1 MQPWLS
7 GVKSEFPDGKA
18 PGNTS
23 CTLHHGAG
31 SGRYTSV
38 TTGHKSAPHFPYTV
52 PPHPGEPRFPPK
64 GSTAGCKPGGKED
77 LPPPPGLEDVH
88 KAPGSVP
95 IFRPAAQGTALGVPR
110 PTQVLPS
117 GSKDRL
123 KHTRLLSG
131 RHEARGPILAAR
143 RLSFGVHK
151 LAENRLKR
159 KKRRQK
165 PHLQG
170 KDDDRGG

>member
-1 MQPWLS
+1 MQ
-7 GVKSEFPDGKA
+7 A
-18 PGNTS
+18 
-23 CTLHHGAG
+23 
-31 SGRYTSV
+31 
-38 TTGHKSAPHFPYTV
+38 
-52 PPHPGEPRFPPK
+52 
-64 GSTAGCKPGGKED
+64 GGKED

-88 KAPGSVP
+88 KALGSVP

-165 PHLQG
+165 LHLQG